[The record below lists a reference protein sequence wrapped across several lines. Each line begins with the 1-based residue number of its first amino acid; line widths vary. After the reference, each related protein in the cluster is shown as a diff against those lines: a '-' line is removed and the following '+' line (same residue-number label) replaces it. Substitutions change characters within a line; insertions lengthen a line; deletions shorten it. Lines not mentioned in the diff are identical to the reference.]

1 MSYLHSRGIIHGRLN
16 SRNVFLEA
24 KIKLSLLDHSM
35 AESSPVG
42 EHTGCLAQGLLT
54 YLPPEVSGVCVA
66 SPPVA
71 TCCFFFYL
79 FLKLPLLPFCS
90 FFPLLVLMFTFM

>member
-54 YLPPEVSGVCVA
+54 YLPPEVR
-66 SPPVA
+66 A
-71 TCCFFFYL
+71 THL
-79 FLKLPLLPFCS
+79 SLL
-90 FFPLLVLMFTFM
+90 

>member
-54 YLPPEVSGVCVA
+54 YLPPEVRH
-66 SPPVA
+66 
-71 TCCFFFYL
+71 L
-79 FLKLPLLPFCS
+79 LLLPAAIFLGLLPSLCR
-90 FFPLLVLMFTFM
+90 FFLPGF